1 MTILGLCMRDEMSLS
16 RGNITIISR
25 ENLTTDHSEMLD
37 SVGEIA
43 VLTFNM
49 CYYFN
54 IQDHVNI
61 SQKRLQR
68 HILEEWN
75 PQIRLSLMYEK
86 GIE

>member
-1 MTILGLCMRDEMSLS
+1 MKCHYLEETLQLFQEKIWRRTILRCY
-16 RGNITIISR
+16 
-25 ENLTTDHSEMLD
+25 D